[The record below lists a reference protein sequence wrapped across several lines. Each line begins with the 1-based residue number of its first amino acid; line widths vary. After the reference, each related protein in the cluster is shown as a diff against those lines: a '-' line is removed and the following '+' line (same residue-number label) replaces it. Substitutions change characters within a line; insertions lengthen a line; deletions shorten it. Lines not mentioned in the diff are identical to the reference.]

1 MDAKSRRDMIIRSIG
16 QIEGVGMM
24 VSDKIR
30 DALYCAIDMLEVV
43 ASSLE
48 EDEAQ
53 EGTLPMMNCRLREV

>member
-1 MDAKSRRDMIIRSIG
+1 MMDAKLRRDMIMRSIG

-30 DALYCAIDMLEVV
+30 DALYCAIDILEVV

-48 EDEAQ
+48 EDETTD
-53 EGTLPMMNCRLREV
+53 GK

>member
-1 MDAKSRRDMIIRSIG
+1 MDAKLRRDMIMRSIG

-53 EGTLPMMNCRLREV
+53 EGTLTMMNCRLREV